1 MPSILE
7 HALDLAARGFR
18 VFPLIPND
26 KKPAIDGWQQK
37 ATTDEL
43 QIRRWWQ
50 NNSGYNVGVA
60 AGKWAGEGQL
70 LLWDADVKNGKPGLS
85 SLAELDMLGMP
96 DSFRVSTPSGGF
108 HVYTQMPADAGITV
122 SADRIPDYPGV
133 DIRGPGGYVVGPGSV
148 INGQRYAVAADNPV
162 ALAETWLVDLAKS
175 AQGQKREVT
184 SREAVG
190 EIDSVEALLR
200 GAEWLRNGAP
210 EAVEGDGGDHATYIV
225 AARLRD
231 FGLSEPTAFELMSV
245 HWNEAGKASP
255 PWAPEE
261 LRRKIENAFAYAQ
274 NPQGV
279 SLASAEFEAVPED
292 SGACAGS
299 RWEIG
304 VKGRSAKIYALDFD
318 TSADMALVAGA
329 EPLIED
335 MLDVGAMSVMYG
347 ASNSGKTFVGL
358 DMGFHIAAGLPWQGR
373 RVSPGLVVHL
383 VLEGGR
389 GFHKRLA
396 ALRKQYAD
404 AIAGKRVPFLVVP
417 CPIDMRTTGAD
428 VRALVKLIRSIA
440 EEYGA
445 PVRLVVIDTLSRAL
459 AGGEENGSQDMG
471 AFVTNADA
479 LRNGLDCHV
488 MTIHHSGKD
497 AAKGARG
504 HSLLRAATDT
514 EIEIAD
520 NEIRTTKQRDME
532 SISPIRFA
540 LVGVEIGKLDDGR
553 RVDSCTVKLLTGSE
567 FAPIELSRSATE
579 MWEAFQDAA
588 KDLALQGGRDP
599 ADWNDEIL
607 TSETWEEAYRA
618 LRSEDAEAGKTF
630 STRYIR
636 KLRSEVVDSGR
647 VLKVQENQWKAAT

>member
-70 LLWDADVKNGKPGLS
+70 LLWDADVKNGKPGLA
-85 SLAELDMLGMP
+85 SLSELDMLGMP

-108 HVYTQMPADAGITV
+108 HVYTQMPAEAGITI

-148 INGQRYAVAADNPV
+148 INGQRYAVTADNPV

-175 AQGQKREVT
+175 AQGQKREVS

-279 SLASAEFEAVPED
+279 SLASAEFEAVPEEND
-292 SGACAGS
+292 ASAGP

-329 EPLIED
+329 EPLVED
-335 MLDVGAMSVMYG
+335 VLDVGAMSVMYG

-358 DMGFHIAAGLPWQGR
+358 DMGFHIAAALPWQGR

-404 AIAGKRVPFLVVP
+404 AIAGRRVPFLVVP

-428 VRALVKLIRSIA
+428 VRALVKLIQSIA
-440 EEYGA
+440 AEYGV

-532 SISPIRFA
+532 SIPPIRFA
-540 LVGVEIGKLDDGR
+540 LVGVEIGKLEDGR

-567 FAPIELSRSATE
+567 FAPIELSRSAAE
-579 MWEAFQDAA
+579 MWDAFQDAA

-599 ADWNDEIL
+599 ADWSDGIL

-636 KLRSEVVDSGR
+636 KLRGEVVDSGR